1 MELKKSRKYLFTIL
15 SSALVISGM
24 GFLSICDDRENIYI
38 QASQHLANYELEEA
52 KTATIKEE
60 YSKLNGKWIK
70 IIHAAYDY
78 NPTPEELDRYQVS
91 YALIDAI
98 DCVNEITS
106 DCNSVCAK
114 VLVEIKI
121 FNNTIFNHRVKD
133 KDFTPTVEFYSN
145 HYTELSKEDVIN
157 ELDVYNAKYT
167 EYVSGIKD
175 LINKDLNVREV
186 PNLGVTHGNS

>member
-1 MELKKSRKYLFTIL
+1 MRSIEDIKLDIKKLQ
-15 SSALVISGM
+15 V
-24 GFLSICDDRENIYI
+24 
-38 QASQHLANYELEEA
+38 ELEEA

-78 NPTPEELDRYQVS
+78 NPPPEELDRYQVS

-98 DCVNEITS
+98 DCVNKITS
-106 DCNSVCAK
+106 DCNSICAK

-121 FNNTIFNHRVKD
+121 FNNTIFNHRVKE
-133 KDFTPTVEFYSN
+133 KDFIPTVEFYSN
-145 HYTELSKEDVIN
+145 HYKELPKETVIN
-157 ELDVYNAKYT
+157 ELDAYNAKYT

-175 LINKDLNVREV
+175 LINKDLNAKEV
-186 PNLGVTHGNS
+186 PNLGVIHGNS

>member
-1 MELKKSRKYLFTIL
+1 MMNVVMIGLDVVFQNQLNSAQCVEGNYIKKLQ
-15 SSALVISGM
+15 V
-24 GFLSICDDRENIYI
+24 
-38 QASQHLANYELEEA
+38 ELEEA

-106 DCNSVCAK
+106 DCNSV
-114 VLVEIKI
+114 
-121 FNNTIFNHRVKD
+121 
-133 KDFTPTVEFYSN
+133 
-145 HYTELSKEDVIN
+145 
-157 ELDVYNAKYT
+157 
-167 EYVSGIKD
+167 
-175 LINKDLNVREV
+175 
-186 PNLGVTHGNS
+186 

>member
-1 MELKKSRKYLFTIL
+1 MRSIEDIKLDIKKLQ
-15 SSALVISGM
+15 V
-24 GFLSICDDRENIYI
+24 
-38 QASQHLANYELEEA
+38 ELEEA

-78 NPTPEELDRYQVS
+78 NPLPEELNKYQVS

-114 VLVEIKI
+114 ILVEIKI
-121 FNNTIFNHRVKD
+121 FNNTIFNHRVKE
-133 KDFTPTVEFYSN
+133 KDFIPTVEFYSN
-145 HYTELSKEDVIN
+145 HYKELPKETVIN
-157 ELDVYNAKYT
+157 ELDAYFVKYT
-167 EYVSGIKD
+167 DYVSDIKE
-175 LINKDLNVREV
+175 LVNTDLNTREV
-186 PNLGVTHGNS
+186 PNLGVTHK

>member
-1 MELKKSRKYLFTIL
+1 MRSIEDIKLDIKKLQ
-15 SSALVISGM
+15 V
-24 GFLSICDDRENIYI
+24 
-38 QASQHLANYELEEA
+38 ELEEA

-60 YSKLNGKWIK
+60 YSKLNGKLIK

-78 NPTPEELDRYQVS
+78 NPLPEELDKYQVS

-133 KDFTPTVEFYSN
+133 KDFIPTVEFYSN
-145 HYTELSKEDVIN
+145 HYKELPKETVIN
-157 ELDVYNAKYT
+157 ELDAYFAKYT
-167 EYVSGIKD
+167 DYVSDIKE
-175 LINKDLNVREV
+175 LVNTDLNTREV
-186 PNLGVTHGNS
+186 PNLGVTHK

>member
-1 MELKKSRKYLFTIL
+1 MRSIEDIKLDIKKLQ
-15 SSALVISGM
+15 V
-24 GFLSICDDRENIYI
+24 
-38 QASQHLANYELEEA
+38 ELEEA

-106 DCNSVCAK
+106 DCNSICAK

-121 FNNTIFNHRVKD
+121 FNNTIFNHKVKE
-133 KDFTPTVEFYSN
+133 KDFT
-145 HYTELSKEDVIN
+145 
-157 ELDVYNAKYT
+157 
-167 EYVSGIKD
+167 
-175 LINKDLNVREV
+175 
-186 PNLGVTHGNS
+186 

>member
-1 MELKKSRKYLFTIL
+1 MRSIEDIKLDIKKLQ
-15 SSALVISGM
+15 V
-24 GFLSICDDRENIYI
+24 
-38 QASQHLANYELEEA
+38 ELEEA

-60 YSKLNGKWIK
+60 YSALNGKWIK
-70 IIHAAYDY
+70 ILHASYDY
-78 NPTPEELDRYQVS
+78 NPQPEELDRYQVS

-106 DCNSVCAK
+106 NCNSVCAK

-157 ELDVYNAKYT
+157 ELDAYNAKYT
-167 EYVSGIKD
+167 DYIAGIKTLVNTD
-175 LINKDLNVREV
+175 YDAREV

>member
-1 MELKKSRKYLFTIL
+1 MRSIEDIKLDIKKLQ
-15 SSALVISGM
+15 V
-24 GFLSICDDRENIYI
+24 
-38 QASQHLANYELEEA
+38 ELEEA

-78 NPTPEELDRYQVS
+78 NPPPEELDRYQVS

-106 DCNSVCAK
+106 DCNSICAK
-114 VLVEIKI
+114 VLIEIKI
-121 FNNTIFNHRVKD
+121 FNNTIFNHKVKD

-145 HYTELSKEDVIN
+145 HYIELHKEDVIN
-157 ELDVYNAKYT
+157 ELDAYNTKYT

-175 LINKDLNVREV
+175 LINTDLNTREV
-186 PNLGVTHGNS
+186 PNLGVIHEQGLQKPYFYYIYFIFQKGRYKCRIGHM

>member
-1 MELKKSRKYLFTIL
+1 MRSIEDIKLDIKKLQ
-15 SSALVISGM
+15 V
-24 GFLSICDDRENIYI
+24 
-38 QASQHLANYELEEA
+38 ELEEA

-78 NPTPEELDRYQVS
+78 NPPPEELDRYQVS

-106 DCNSVCAK
+106 DCNSICAK

-121 FNNTIFNHRVKD
+121 FSNTIFNRRVKE
-133 KDFTPTVEFYSN
+133 KDFIPTVEFYSN
-145 HYTELSKEDVIN
+145 HYKELPKETVIN
-157 ELDVYNAKYT
+157 ELDAYFAKYT
-167 EYVSGIKD
+167 DYVSDIKD
-175 LINKDLNVREV
+175 LVNKDFNVREV
-186 PNLGVTHGNS
+186 PNLGVTHE